1 MYGSPATKDL
11 KEATFI
17 QMGDF
22 FTTGHT
28 TKMES
33 KQLYLA
39 HRNKLREAAKMRR
52 QKNMDQIEEEN
63 KTPEEELNDMEIS
76 NSSKHCLSGCS
87 RNSLGTATA

>member
-52 QKNMDQIEEEN
+52 QRNMAQMKGQI
-63 KTPEEELNDMEIS
+63 KTPEKS
-76 NSSKHCLSGCS
+76 
-87 RNSLGTATA
+87 